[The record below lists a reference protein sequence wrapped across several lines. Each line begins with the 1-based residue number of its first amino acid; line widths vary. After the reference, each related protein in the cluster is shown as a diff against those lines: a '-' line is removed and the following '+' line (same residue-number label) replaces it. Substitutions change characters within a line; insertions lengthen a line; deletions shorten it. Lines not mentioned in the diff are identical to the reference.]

1 MGYVLAIV
9 GSVLATAGIVV
20 AAMSARHRRI
30 VKKLWELG
38 ITNDQGRWVPILER
52 MTADRW
58 EYIEITPENLEAIA
72 RLASLRIHHIG
83 GPLGDPENPVRQMLQ
98 EMVDRGTASLSG
110 FRRNPGAV
118 ERETSTDRLDVD

>member
-1 MGYVLAIV
+1 MGYVLAIAV
-9 GSVLATAGIVV
+9 SIVVTAGIV
-20 AAMSARHRRI
+20 AAGMAARHRRI
-30 VKKLWELG
+30 VKRLWELG

-52 MTADRW
+52 MTTDRW

-83 GPLGDPENPVRQMLQ
+83 GPLGDPENPVRQMVQ

-110 FRRNPGAV
+110 FRRNPSAV
-118 ERETSTDRLDVD
+118 EREISSDRLDVE